1 MIAFEEP
8 WTEEDVTYEETA
20 VREASLSIR
29 NEMEAQEVRFRKVDG
44 FGKAPDSAA
53 EFTVYRSYEG
63 ALEVDSVLRNITDEQ
78 IEAQTGSGDDAVD
91 YAIFL
96 IDSDSEKALAIPDI
110 AGYGIMNISAA
121 QRKAILKKINN
132 TFMPLDG
139 AVFEILRYDHTK
151 VSGKDINGNATTSF
165 TSGASGAYFIGK
177 LPYGVYYLH
186 ETTVPSSVKQNGA
199 EGWWYTLAV
208 NADGISCSEQ
218 SANEPGSTET
228 P

>member
-44 FGKAPDSAA
+44 FGKAPDSA
-53 EFTVYRSYEG
+53 
-63 ALEVDSVLRNITDEQ
+63 
-78 IEAQTGSGDDAVD
+78 AVD